1 MELFGLVLRSFLEVL
16 LVGALL
22 GAGLPALFAL
32 GVRVVAISEGRRSYR
47 ILAYSIFAL
56 VVVIVLLGIAVIVA
70 DGLGVTLGE

>member
-47 ILAYSIFAL
+47 ILAYAIFAL